1 MIVKLTSYRKESRK
15 VEELKKQPMTCK
27 IQCSSEVRNLQ
38 IILHRTG
45 SYLVQLN
52 INVVTLCLTVD
63 EEHQV
68 SKFEND
74 GTPIRAIR
82 LRKGL
87 RRTDNPRQP
96 KTCKPCW

>member
-45 SYLVQLN
+45 GYLVQLN
-52 INVVTLCLTVD
+52 INVVALCLTVY

-87 RRTDNPRQP
+87 RRTDNPRQL